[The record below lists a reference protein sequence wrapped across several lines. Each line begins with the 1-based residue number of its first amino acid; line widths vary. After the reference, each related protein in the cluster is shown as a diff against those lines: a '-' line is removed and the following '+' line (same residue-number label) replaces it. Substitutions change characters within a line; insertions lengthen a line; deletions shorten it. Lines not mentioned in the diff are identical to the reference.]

1 MKILIIRFSSFGDI
15 VQAMSC
21 LEDLYQAY
29 RDLEV
34 HWLVRNDLSEVV
46 GFDPR
51 VKVIPFDRKLGFA
64 GLWELAKNLRR
75 ENFDAVYDAHFSLRS
90 RILRWMIKPLLFIGP
105 RWVVRSKDRIKRFF
119 LFQLRMNFFPKPYK
133 GMNSYRDPL
142 QKLGIR
148 PGELTT
154 PQWNIP
160 QVSYDSQA
168 IILCPSAAW
177 EMKRWP
183 VAHWIKLISLMP
195 QHRFLVLGGPMDSFC
210 QSIADSAPERC
221 TNLAGKVSLKESCA
235 IVAHA
240 PLVVSADTGLIHVA
254 DLLGVKGLSLM
265 GPTAFGFC
273 TNSQIETLEIDLK
286 CRPCTKDG
294 RGTCSQSLYQ
304 RCMVNI
310 TPEFVSQK
318 ALEMLSR

>member
-21 LEDLYQAY
+21 LEDLHQAY
-29 RDLEV
+29 RELEV

-51 VKVIPFDRKLGFA
+51 VKVIPFDRKLGFS
-64 GLWELAKNLRR
+64 GLWNLAKNLRNER
-75 ENFDAVYDAHFSLRS
+75 FDAVYDAHFSLRS
-90 RILRWMIKPLLFIGP
+90 RILRWMIKPLPFIGP
-105 RWVVRSKDRIKRFF
+105 RWVVRSKERIKRFF
-119 LFQLRMNFFPKPYK
+119 LFKLRLNFFPRPYK
-133 GMNSYRDPL
+133 GMNSYREPL
-142 QKLGIR
+142 KKLGIR
-148 PGELTT
+148 PGLLTK

-160 QVSYDSQA
+160 QVSHDPQA

-183 VAHWIKLISLMP
+183 INHWIKLIALLP
-195 QHRFLVLGGPMDSFC
+195 QQRFLVLGGPTDSFC

-221 TNLAGKVSLKESCA
+221 LNLAGKVSLKDSCA
-235 IVAHA
+235 IVARA
-240 PLVVSADTGLIHVA
+240 PLVISADTGLIHVA

-273 TNSQIETLEIDLK
+273 TNPHIETLEIDLK

-294 RGTCSQSLYQ
+294 RGSCSQSLYQ
-304 RCMVNI
+304 KCMVEI
-310 TPEFVSQK
+310 TPEHVSQK
-318 ALEMLSR
+318 AIEMLTR